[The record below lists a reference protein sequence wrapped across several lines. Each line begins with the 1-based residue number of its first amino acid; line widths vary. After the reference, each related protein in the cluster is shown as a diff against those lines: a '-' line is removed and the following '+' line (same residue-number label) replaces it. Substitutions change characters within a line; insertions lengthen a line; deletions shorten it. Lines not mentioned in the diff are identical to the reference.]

1 MTDRIEGRNPVM
13 EALLAGREIE
23 KIYVSGSEGSI
34 RKIIGMARDRKIP
47 VSEVSKS
54 RLDEMCETKAH
65 QGVIAVITAHSYATV
80 DDIIKRAKDKNEPL
94 FVVILDEITDPHNL
108 GSVLRTANG
117 AGVHGIIIP
126 KRNSV
131 GLTGTVA
138 KTSVGAVEYTPVAR
152 VSNIGAVIDR
162 LKEEGVWFYAAHQD
176 AEQSYCETDYSGG
189 VGLVIGNEGKGI
201 SRLVKEKCD
210 FLLSIPMLGEINSL
224 NASVAA
230 GILMYE
236 VVRFKEKKK

>member
-1 MTDRIEGRNPVM
+1 M
-13 EALLAGREIE
+13 EALRAGREIE

-34 RKIIGMARDRKIP
+34 RKIVAMARDKKIP

-65 QGVIAVITAHSYATV
+65 QGVIAVMTAHSYAAV
-80 DDIIKRAKDKNEPL
+80 DDIIKRAKDRGEPL

-138 KTSVGAVEYTPVAR
+138 KTSAGALEYTPVAR
-152 VSNIGAVIDR
+152 VANIGAVIDR

-176 AEQSYCETDYSGG
+176 AKQCYCETDYSGG

-210 FLLSIPMLGEINSL
+210 FLLSIPMHGEINSL

-236 VVRFKEKKK
+236 VVRFKEKNKK